1 MTTVA
6 AVENGETGREE
17 GGGAGERMG
26 PQSPQPEPRARPALA
41 RCLPCEPHN
50 RTRPLPRA
58 QARQTPEKGHGPKDP
73 EEGEGFVCD
82 GKAHGRSLALQEKEV
97 ERKGDGARARAGVVR
112 AAPA

>member
-1 MTTVA
+1 MEQTR
-6 AVENGETGREE
+6 GWDH
-17 GGGAGERMG
+17 
-26 PQSPQPEPRARPALA
+26 RAPNLSLELDRPSRDASLA
-41 RCLPCEPHN
+41 S
-50 RTRPLPRA
+50 RTSAHDPPPPA

-97 ERKGDGARARAGVVR
+97 GRKGDGARARAGVVR